1 VGANEIFP
9 GRIRRRLLGVKHG
22 KDKDKNGQNG
32 QRKAARLGHLRQQ
45 SPELLDY
52 FKA

>member
-9 GRIRRRLLGVKHG
+9 GRIRRGLLGVKHG
-22 KDKDKNGQNG
+22 KDKDKNG